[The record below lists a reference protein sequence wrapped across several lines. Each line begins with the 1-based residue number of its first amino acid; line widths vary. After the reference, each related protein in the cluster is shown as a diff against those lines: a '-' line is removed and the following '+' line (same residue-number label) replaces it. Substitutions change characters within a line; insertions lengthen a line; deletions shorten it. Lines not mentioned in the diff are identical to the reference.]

1 MCGILSSAKVVYQ
14 MNPMERNLSAAPLEG
29 VLYRAAQAKP
39 AKVREKD
46 RDPYDGLRPWSAI
59 THGLGAVLALAGT
72 VLLLGRASLLG
83 CSGWHRISFLIF
95 GLSMVVLYTNSTLYH
110 CLNTSVKGR
119 VRLRKLDHTSIYIL
133 IAGTYT
139 PMCLVVLRE
148 QGAWGWTLLGIAWG
162 VALLGLI
169 LCVAWITSPR
179 WVTAGLY
186 MAMGWMGAA
195 AIVPM
200 LQRLPVAGFAWL
212 LAGGI
217 LYTVG
222 GVLYAVK
229 WPGRN
234 NPRFGCHEIFHVF
247 ILAGTL
253 CHFLLMYQVVAYL

>member
-59 THGLGAVLALAGT
+59 THGLGAVLALVGT

-119 VRLRKLDHTSIYIL
+119 VRLRKLDHTSI
-133 IAGTYT
+133 
-139 PMCLVVLRE
+139 
-148 QGAWGWTLLGIAWG
+148 
-162 VALLGLI
+162 
-169 LCVAWITSPR
+169 
-179 WVTAGLY
+179 
-186 MAMGWMGAA
+186 
-195 AIVPM
+195 
-200 LQRLPVAGFAWL
+200 
-212 LAGGI
+212 
-217 LYTVG
+217 
-222 GVLYAVK
+222 
-229 WPGRN
+229 
-234 NPRFGCHEIFHVF
+234 
-247 ILAGTL
+247 
-253 CHFLLMYQVVAYL
+253 